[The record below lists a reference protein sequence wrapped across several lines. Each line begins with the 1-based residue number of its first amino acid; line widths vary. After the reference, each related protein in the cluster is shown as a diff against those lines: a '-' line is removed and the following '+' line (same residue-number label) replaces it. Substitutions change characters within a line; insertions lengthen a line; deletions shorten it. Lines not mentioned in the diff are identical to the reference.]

1 MIGFWSS
8 TRRRGAVVRRVVV
21 GIGMLLSAGMWLAA
35 APPALPDVPGSL
47 RFAVIGDMGTGAR
60 PQFEV
65 AAQMAALR
73 ARFSYDLVLMVGDNL
88 YGRQRPE
95 DIVAKFERPYAPL
108 LQAGVLFYGA
118 LGNHDD
124 PETRFYPPFHM
135 NGERY
140 YSFVRQDTRF
150 FVLDTNRMD
159 RTQVTWV
166 ERALRDSRE
175 RWKIVIFH
183 HPLYSNARRHGSDMQ
198 LRIILEPLLVR
209 AGVNVVFSG
218 HDHVYERSVPQKGI
232 TYFVT
237 GSSGKLSPGD
247 VRRSPATA
255 AAFDDDNAFVIVEIA
270 GESLH
275 FEAIAR
281 SGATV
286 DSGVVRRRPQT

>member
-1 MIGFWSS
+1 V
-8 TRRRGAVVRRVVV
+8 AVVRRTIV
-21 GIGMLLSAGMWLAA
+21 GVCVLFAVATCLTAS
-35 APPALPDVPGSL
+35 PSALPDVPGSL

-60 PQFEV
+60 PQLEV
-65 AAQMAALR
+65 GAQMAALR

-140 YSFVRQDTRF
+140 YSFVRPDTRF
-150 FVLDTNRMD
+150 FVLDTNLMD
-159 RTQVTWV
+159 RQQVAWAET
-166 ERALRDSRE
+166 ALRASTE
-175 RWKIVIFH
+175 RWKVVIFH
-183 HPLYSNARRHGSDMQ
+183 HPLYSNARRHGSDVQ
-198 LRIILEPLLVR
+198 LRTILEPMLVQ

-218 HDHVYERSVPQKGI
+218 HDHVYERLVPQKGI

-247 VRRSPATA
+247 VRRSSSTA
-255 AAFDDDNAFVIVEIA
+255 AAFDDDHAFVIVEIA
-270 GESLH
+270 GGSLH
-275 FEAIAR
+275 FQAISR
-281 SGATV
+281 TGAIV
-286 DSGVVRRRPQT
+286 DAGVVSRRPQT